1 MNFQVAP
8 LIEPIQATKRVI
20 EINPV
25 HSITAKKASVED
37 SVNHSNVS
45 ALSAGSTLTQTS
57 FRQSHLIYTKPNENS
72 VQNMPL
78 NLHSKSTGLPEISHN
93 IKNGSK
99 QMNG

>member
-1 MNFQVAP
+1 M
-8 LIEPIQATKRVI
+8 ESMQATKRVI
-20 EINPV
+20 EINPI
-25 HSITAKKASVED
+25 HSITAKKALIED
-37 SVNHSNVS
+37 SVNSSIVS
-45 ALSAGSTLTQTS
+45 TITAGSTLTQTS